1 MVTAAKCDLGLVPI
15 EQGSEAPSA
24 VVNDS
29 LIVWVAWKSQVFSL
43 RAKKTSLLSFLNF
56 FLFTLQTPMTAVLIP
71 GKHGDLL
78 GRHLLAVT
86 GVGLSWASCVKS
98 SF

>member
-43 RAKKTSLLSFLNF
+43 RAKKTSLLNFLNF
-56 FLFTLQTPMTAVLIP
+56 FLFFFFFYFADTNDCSPHP
-71 GKHGDLL
+71 
-78 GRHLLAVT
+78 
-86 GVGLSWASCVKS
+86 W
-98 SF
+98 